1 MSIANFKY
9 LIYILI
15 AILTLASCGTD
26 SINDELN
33 SQATRVG
40 KSFVGNL
47 SMTIMASTR
56 INQQDAVR
64 GKKLTKMTLFQMKL
78 LTASVCA
85 NGDLLLRIR
94 LK

>member
-15 AILTLASCGTD
+15 
-26 SINDELN
+26 ELMTN
-33 SQATRVG
+33 QIRQHKQTRIG